1 MNSSGSSVALETYPS
16 TNFVFVRVLISE
28 SGVPSVVKY
37 SANYFGSPINVPNYV
52 PNVTD
57 VKIPLNPGYLSLS
70 LPPKMNLTYLVFSYD
85 VSWLAT

>member
-1 MNSSGSSVALETYPS
+1 M
-16 TNFVFVRVLISE
+16 FVRVFISE
-28 SGVPSVVKY
+28 SGVPRVVKY
-37 SANYFGSPINVPNYV
+37 SANYLGSPMNVPSYV

-70 LPPKMNLTYLVFSYD
+70 LPPKMNLTYLVFSYE